1 MWMSLRCGC
10 LLVVTL
16 TASAVWSAFL
26 GRYALPNSPALVGL
40 FGFCDFCFAVMRNH
54 ITENHDKH
62 AYVEC
67 LINQKRT
74 PHIHTESVKKSPMM
88 YGAKCVTTS
97 VG

>member
-40 FGFCDFCFAVMRNH
+40 FGYCLLCFAVMLNH
-54 ITENHDKH
+54 ITENH
-62 AYVEC
+62 AYVER
-67 LINQKRT
+67 LINQERS
-74 PHIHTESVKKSPMM
+74 PLIHTEFVKKSPMM

>member
-40 FGFCDFCFAVMRNH
+40 FGYCFAVMLNH

-62 AYVEC
+62 AYVER
-67 LINQKRT
+67 LINQERS
-74 PHIHTESVKKSPMM
+74 PLIHTESVKKSPMV